1 MNRQFWGFTSG
12 SLAKWITSKLPDGG
26 SVWICDTT
34 VGAWAMMQRDGLI
47 PSNIRSA
54 PSMSTANLVL
64 VHHEAH
70 FNEVDYQAWVAYG
83 SVQPVFVLRY
93 DGVPI
98 ISVYENPGLEDED

>member
-1 MNRQFWGFTSG
+1 
-12 SLAKWITSKLPDGG
+12 
-26 SVWICDTT
+26 VWICDTT
-34 VGAWAMMQRDGLI
+34 AGAWAMMQRDGLI

-70 FNEVDYQAWVAYG
+70 FNEVDYQVWVAYG
-83 SVQPVFVLRY
+83 SVQPAFVLRY